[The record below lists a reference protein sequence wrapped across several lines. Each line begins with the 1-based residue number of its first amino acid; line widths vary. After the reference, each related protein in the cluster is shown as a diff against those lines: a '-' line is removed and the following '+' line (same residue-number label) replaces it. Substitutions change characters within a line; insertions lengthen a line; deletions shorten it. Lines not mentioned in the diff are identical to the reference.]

1 MQTLRFRSGV
11 IAALALCASG
21 VSLAQEAAWPTK
33 PVLLIMPY
41 TAGGPADAILR
52 AIAPELQKRWGQ
64 PLIIDYK
71 PGANEVLGA
80 MEVAK
85 AKPDGYTVLIATDA
99 AYALNPLLKT
109 KLPYNVEKDLAPV
122 SLMMRAPLLL
132 VTSPELPVNSV
143 KDVVDYA
150 RKHPE
155 TASYA
160 STGVG
165 GSNHLAMAWFNK
177 QTGIQSVHAPY
188 NSLSLALQDVAAGR
202 VDMSLVVTG
211 GARAFLEKK
220 NVKPIAVSGS
230 RRQPLI
236 PDVPTFAE
244 AGFKDYEASVYFG
257 LSMPAGTPLAIRK
270 RIAAD
275 IGELISAPEFQ
286 KKYLSIYGFDA
297 VGSTPEAF
305 AEFLKS
311 DKAATLKRIEAAG
324 VKPERSV
331 ASQSPTHK

>member
-1 MQTLRFRSGV
+1 MKISRV
-11 IAALALCASG
+11 NIALLSLGLGLAGAAH
-21 VSLAQEAAWPTK
+21 AQEAAWPTK

-52 AIAPELQKRWGQ
+52 AIAPDLQKRWGQ
-64 PLIIDYK
+64 PLVIDYK

-85 AKPDGYTVLIATDA
+85 AKPDGYTLLIATDA
-99 AYALNPLLKT
+99 TYALNPLLKT
-109 KLPYNVEKDLAPV
+109 KLAFNPEKDFAPV

-132 VTSPELPVNSV
+132 VTSPQYPANTVKELVE
-143 KDVVDYA
+143 YA

-155 TASYA
+155 KSSYA
-160 STGVG
+160 STGIG
-165 GSNHLAMAWFNK
+165 GSNHLAMSWFNK
-177 QTGIQSVHAPY
+177 QNGIQSVHAPY
-188 NSLSLALQDVAAGR
+188 NNLSLSLQDVAAGR

-220 NVKPIAVSGS
+220 NVKPLAVSGS
-230 RRQPLI
+230 HRQPLI

-257 LSMPAGTPLAIRK
+257 LAAPAGTPLAIRQ

-275 IGELISAPEFQ
+275 IGALISAPEFQ

-305 AEFLKS
+305 AAFLQS
-311 DKAATLKRIEAAG
+311 DKAATIKRIEAAG
-324 VKPERSV
+324 VQPE
-331 ASQSPTHK
+331 

>member
-1 MQTLRFRSGV
+1 MMETQCKRAV
-11 IAALALCASG
+11 CALAATV
-21 VSLAQEAAWPTK
+21 VSSAWSTGALAAQAAEAAWPTK

-52 AIAPELQKRWGQ
+52 AIAPDLQKRWKQ
-64 PLIIDYK
+64 PLVIDYK

-80 MEVAK
+80 VEVAK
-85 AKPDGYTVLIATDA
+85 SRPDGHTMLIATDA
-99 AYALNPLLKT
+99 TYALNPLLKS
-109 KLPYNVEKDLAPV
+109 KLPLNAEKDLAPV
-122 SLMMRAPLLL
+122 SLLMRAPLLL
-132 VTSPELPVNSV
+132 VTRPDFPANSV
-143 KDVVDYA
+143 KEVVDYA
-150 RKHPE
+150 RKHPD

-160 STGVG
+160 STGIG

-177 QTGIQSVHAPY
+177 QNGIESVHAPY
-188 NSLSLALQDVAAGR
+188 NNLSLALQDVTAGR

-211 GARAFLEKK
+211 GARAFIEKQ

-230 RRQPLI
+230 HRQPLI

-257 LSMPAGTPLAIRK
+257 LSMAAGTPLAIRE

-275 IGELISAPEFQ
+275 IAELIKAPEFQ

-297 VGSTPEAF
+297 VGSTPQQF

-311 DKAATLKRIEAAG
+311 DKAATIKRIQAAG
-324 VKPERSV
+324 VTPE
-331 ASQSPTHK
+331 